1 MKNKKV
7 QILEFDFYEFISEP
21 IRGRGNSSYIM
32 KALHFFRKPVTE
44 IIYIFVDHYEC
55 YCSQFSSLGV

>member
-21 IRGRGNSSYIM
+21 ISDRRNPSYIM
-32 KALHFFRKPVTE
+32 KALC
-44 IIYIFVDHYEC
+44 IFSEN
-55 YCSQFSSLGV
+55 Q